1 MRPFHPVYL
10 RLRRTN
16 RYTRGVSFP
25 AEYLRRHG
33 LEEGAELEWI
43 EEEDGSVRLRF
54 MKLRS
59 QELPQQQP
67 VEAAE

>member
-1 MRPFHPVYL
+1 MRPLHPVYL
-10 RLRRTN
+10 KLRRTN

-33 LEEGAELEWI
+33 LEEGDELEWI
-43 EEEDGSVRLRF
+43 EDPDGSVRLRF
-54 MKLRS
+54 TK
-59 QELPQQQP
+59 LPQQQP